1 LEVSRFEFEVGAA
14 EIVRWGLSKFPVARF
29 QIPEAV
35 TRDGPS
41 LWTLAMDDR

>member
-1 LEVSRFEFEVGAA
+1 MEVSRFEFEVGAA
-14 EIVRWGLSKFPVARF
+14 EIVRWGLSKFLVARF

-41 LWTLAMDDR
+41 LLTLAMDGR